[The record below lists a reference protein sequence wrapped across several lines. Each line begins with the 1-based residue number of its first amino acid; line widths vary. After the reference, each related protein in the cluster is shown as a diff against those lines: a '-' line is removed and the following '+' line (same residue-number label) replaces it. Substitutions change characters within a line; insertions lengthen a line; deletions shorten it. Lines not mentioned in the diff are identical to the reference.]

1 MTSFLL
7 ITGLLAVLAAV
18 GVCWPLLRPVAAAA
32 TTTVVEG
39 AGTAHRHRWPTLG
52 LLLVLVPLVAFGT
65 YFKISNWDWQA
76 AAAAGPSV
84 QEQLSALEAA
94 AADAPGSVEAQMA
107 LGTGYASFGR
117 WVEATKAFRAGFMLT
132 GGRDPRIG
140 VELAMALANANPATL
155 DGEAAPLIEA
165 ALTAEPT
172 LPKALWLGGLLAVRQ
187 NNVPLARE
195 RWQRLLDLNPPP
207 EVAQVLRESIEQL
220 GGGAPMAAA
229 SAEATTEPAATGTT
243 IVNLQ
248 VRLAPA
254 LAVGLTPD
262 TAVFLLARDP
272 TQPGPPFAAQR
283 HTLAEL
289 PLVTQLSD
297 ADAMMPGRTLSTA
310 QQLMIVARISRGGQ
324 PVAASGDLYGEAA
337 WKPGQSGQLT
347 ITIDRKVP

>member
-1 MTSFLL
+1 MTTFLL
-7 ITGLLAVLAAV
+7 ITGLLAVLAAI
-18 GVCWPLLRPVAAAA
+18 GVCWPLLRPVVAASQ
-32 TTTVVEG
+32 TTLVEG
-39 AGTAHRHRWPTLG
+39 TGTAHRNSWLTLG

-65 YFKISNWDWQA
+65 YLKISNWDWQA

-84 QEQLSALEAA
+84 QEQLSALEDAA
-94 AADAPGSVEAQMA
+94 AAAPGSLEAQMA

-117 WVEATKAFRAGFMLT
+117 WVEATQAFRAGFMLT

-140 VELAMALANANPATL
+140 VELAMALANGNPATL

-165 ALTAEPT
+165 ALAADPN

-187 NNVPLARE
+187 NNAPLARE
-195 RWQRLLDLNPPP
+195 RWQRLLDRNPPP
-207 EVAQVLRESIEQL
+207 EVAQVLRESIAQL
-220 GGGAPMAAA
+220 GGAPVLA
-229 SAEATTEPAATGTT
+229 AEAATDSPAATGTT

-289 PLVTQLSD
+289 PLATQLSD

-310 QQLMIVARISRGGQ
+310 QQLLIVARVSRGGQ

-337 WKPGQSGQLT
+337 WTPGQSGELT